1 VLSPGTGF
9 LAPVSRQRLRAA
21 LGASTGAPGPHD
33 LTVRRESFVRA
44 IEITPRHRTAH
55 RIPAS
60 RLVTTARTPLF
71 DESGMARVKHS
82 F

>member
-1 VLSPGTGF
+1 
-9 LAPVSRQRLRAA
+9 
-21 LGASTGAPGPHD
+21 

-71 DESGMARVKHS
+71 DESGMAREKHS